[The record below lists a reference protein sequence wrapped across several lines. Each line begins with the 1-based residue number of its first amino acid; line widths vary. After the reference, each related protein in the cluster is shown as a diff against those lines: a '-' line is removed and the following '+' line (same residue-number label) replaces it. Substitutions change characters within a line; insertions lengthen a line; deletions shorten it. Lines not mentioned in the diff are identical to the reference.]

1 MVWSYE
7 DEIPSSID
15 KDSLLKSPISPSN
28 IFFSERTDFL
38 KVEVD
43 STGSEGCKAY
53 SKHSLD
59 PSLREKM
66 EQLVKKRGCV
76 SLELLDA
83 KSERIAVAKMNLYQ
97 PLMNMDKWN
106 GKAVYYLNF
115 AIVGML
121 QGGRP
126 HSYTHSIKTPF
137 RITLSLEQ
145 LKMLNDIKVDVQFEE

>member
-1 MVWSYE
+1 
-7 DEIPSSID
+7 
-15 KDSLLKSPISPSN
+15 
-28 IFFSERTDFL
+28 
-38 KVEVD
+38 
-43 STGSEGCKAY
+43 
-53 SKHSLD
+53 
-59 PSLREKM
+59 M